1 MYKWDAG
8 EALKLIEQEKITA
21 VTGVPI
27 MARELLSHPDFDKYD
42 TSSVK
47 GLGGGG
53 APLQPDL
60 VGKIAETP
68 ARPGTGYGM
77 TETSGVITSI
87 GGDFFI
93 DRPTSAGPVMPNFDA
108 LLVDEEGGP
117 HGDPSIR
124 VLDAIVLSDG
134 MFYIRH
140 NRKRHGTNAALF
152 DGGVSP
158 GMMSEL

>member
-1 MYKWDAG
+1 MGGKVFRNT
-8 EALKLIEQEKITA
+8 L
-21 VTGVPI
+21 
-27 MARELLSHPDFDKYD
+27 RS
-42 TSSVK
+42 
-47 GLGGGG
+47 GLHGIV
-53 APLQPDL
+53 A
-60 VGKIAETP
+60 
-68 ARPGTGYGM
+68 
-77 TETSGVITSI
+77 
-87 GGDFFI
+87 F
-93 DRPTSAGPVMPNFDA
+93 RPTCWTNLPVFLKELECLNDSEMFVDIASEREIIHRLVLNDA